1 MTVSGGFR
9 KTTHTSSNLVTGSR
23 KRGTMK
29 RKYRDEVYENMD
41 WWFALE
47 TYAKDYQRYYL
58 AD

>member
-1 MTVSGGFR
+1 
-9 KTTHTSSNLVTGSR
+9 
-23 KRGTMK
+23 MK